1 MILSKWYIA
10 ALVDPEHN
18 TLLNPD
24 VCIDLHPTATALHPY
39 ILVTTLHIHRIRFRW
54 CSVSQQKYLHCFS
67 RSPLPDDSGNRPSS
81 ESVSQGKLI
90 AVELTFEPNIS
101 FTLNTYS

>member
-1 MILSKWYIA
+1 MWNIA

-24 VCIDLHPTATALHPY
+24 VCIDLHSTATALQRPPFL
-39 ILVTTLHIHRIRFRW
+39 LVTTLHIHRIRFRW
-54 CSVSQQKYLHCFS
+54 CPVSQRKYLHCLP

-81 ESVSQGKLI
+81 ESVLCVSGQTHRGG
-90 AVELTFEPNIS
+90 
-101 FTLNTYS
+101 TYI